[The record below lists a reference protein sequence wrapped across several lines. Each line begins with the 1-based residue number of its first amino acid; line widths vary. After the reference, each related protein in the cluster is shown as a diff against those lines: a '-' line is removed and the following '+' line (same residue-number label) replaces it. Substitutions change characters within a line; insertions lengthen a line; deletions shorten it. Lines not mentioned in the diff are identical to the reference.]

1 MQFVYTAALFTQFF
15 MYLLLCL
22 YKYHSE
28 LRAEEEPTI
37 TGKGHYPATSR
48 FKKG

>member
-15 MYLLLCL
+15 MYLLLFL

-37 TGKGHYPATSR
+37 TGKDTTLQHSN
-48 FKKG
+48 KQV